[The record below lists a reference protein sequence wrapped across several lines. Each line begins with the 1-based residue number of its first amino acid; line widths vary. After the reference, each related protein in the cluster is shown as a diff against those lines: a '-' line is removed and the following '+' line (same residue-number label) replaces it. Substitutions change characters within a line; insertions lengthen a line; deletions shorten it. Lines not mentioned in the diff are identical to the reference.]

1 LTISLLICI
10 PFISSSSCIIA
21 LARNSKTML
30 TRGRES
36 KLLLFSPCSSC
47 VALQLQLCL
56 VSSSPRK
63 VGQLSFEYC
72 PVSQEISSSVH
83 HLLCFRRWTC
93 FPTSTLSL
101 CASPDLFWVLVTP
114 LEVGLSSHPCF
125 QLDPHSFTESL
136 ALCPIPILL
145 GRFSVPSPPLQSMLD
160 YSLLFMLFGF
170 AGGGFSMP
178 RSCARLCSHGVGRGV
193 LYSA

>member
-1 LTISLLICI
+1 VSLLVH
-10 PFISSSSCIIA
+10 SGWS
-21 LARNSKTML
+21 
-30 TRGRES
+30 E
-36 KLLLFSPCSSC
+36 LLFSPDHSC
-47 VALQLQLCL
+47 AAPQLQLCL
-56 VSSSPRK
+56 VSSSPSK
-63 VGQLSFEYC
+63 VGQFSFECC
-72 PVSQEISSSVH
+72 PLSHMICSGIHYLSHFER
-83 HLLCFRRWTC
+83 LTC
-93 FPTSTLSL
+93 HPTSTLSL